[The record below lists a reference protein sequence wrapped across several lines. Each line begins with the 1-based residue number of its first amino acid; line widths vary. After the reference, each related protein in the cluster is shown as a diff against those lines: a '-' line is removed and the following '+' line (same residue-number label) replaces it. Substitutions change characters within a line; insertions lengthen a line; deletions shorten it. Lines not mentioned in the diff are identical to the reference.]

1 MVVQETLVSLFFYL
15 HPTIFSAP
23 APIVID
29 KRYSMRSFESAEDH
43 ELIKYYKE
51 GNEVAFDVLV
61 RRHSKEI
68 FQRICFIIKDK
79 TIAEDILQ
87 DTFIKIVRSIKSDV
101 YNEDGKFLPWA
112 ITVAR
117 NLCLDHKRKEKGPK
131 HFWYHVARP
140 KNFSSQSTTIKCR
153 ISERQLQQ
161 QVDYILN
168 QLPPTQRAVIK
179 YRHFEEM
186 SYKEIASLMGTSVNT
201 TTGRMRY
208 ALLTLNK
215 LIGGNRSIFVN
226 V

>member
-1 MVVQETLVSLFFYL
+1 M
-15 HPTIFSAP
+15 IN
-23 APIVID
+23 
-29 KRYSMRSFESAEDH
+29 FEVLKDH
-43 ELIKYYKE
+43 ELVKRYKE
-51 GNEVAFDVLV
+51 GNEIAFDVLV

-79 TIAEDILQ
+79 TISEDILQ

-112 ITVAR
+112 ITIAR
-117 NLCLDHKRKEKGPK
+117 NICLDYKRKQKSPK
-131 HFWYHVARP
+131 HFCYHVSMP
-140 KNFSSQSTTIKCR
+140 ENFSSQSTTIKCR

-168 QLPPTQRAVIK
+168 QLPAEQRAVIK

-186 SYKEIASLMGTSVNT
+186 SYKEIASIMGTSVNT

-208 ALLTLNK
+208 ALLSLNK
-215 LIGGNRSIFVN
+215 LIGENRSYFVN
-226 V
+226 G

>member
-1 MVVQETLVSLFFYL
+1 MTN
-15 HPTIFSAP
+15 
-23 APIVID
+23 
-29 KRYSMRSFESAEDH
+29 FESAEDR
-43 ELIKYYKE
+43 ELIRYYKE
-51 GNEVAFDVLV
+51 GSEIAFDVLV

-79 TIAEDILQ
+79 TSAEDILQ
-87 DTFIKIVRSIKSDV
+87 DTFVKIVRSIRSDI

-117 NLCLDHKRKEKGPK
+117 NLCLDYKRKEKSPK
-131 HFWYHVARP
+131 HFCYHVEMP
-140 KNFSSQSTTIKCR
+140 ENFSSQSTTIKCR

-161 QVDYILN
+161 QVDHILN
-168 QLPPTQRAVIK
+168 QLPATQRAVIK

-215 LIGGNRSIFVN
+215 LIGSSRSTFVN
-226 V
+226 G